1 MHTMFMVYN
10 NFQSLNQV
18 MKQTQIQK
26 IVDSRNVKITS
37 MYPRIIREFDDH
49 DEPMIYGVQS

>member
-1 MHTMFMVYN
+1 MFMVYN